1 MALLNR
7 KLDEEELYMTTKDW
21 ILLLTP
27 IVINGGILY
36 FIQMLISEKIKRND
50 SKKVLIK
57 GIYEKYLVMIDE
69 ALQSYRET
77 LFVLLNARE
86 QEEQELVKFN
96 MSIGQLRKDIRDL
109 QFYYVDYKCV
119 LGEDKKLAEMYER
132 LNQEFIE
139 FNSGEVKNA
148 ITFLRQGEFLLQQI
162 LERTLKIML
171 NS

>member
-1 MALLNR
+1 
-7 KLDEEELYMTTKDW
+7 MTTKDW